1 MYKQHKRKEWIMLLT
16 RKDFVCPLFVL
27 TCAYP
32 CLLTPPPL
40 TMQHKR
46 KERIL
51 SVQLSQNLAHSLLA
65 LTCAHPCR
73 LNSWHVLCLR

>member
-1 MYKQHKRKEWIMLLT
+1 MLLT

-32 CLLTPPPL
+32 CLLTPPRL

-65 LTCAHPCR
+65 LTCACPCWLTPPR
-73 LNSWHVLCLR
+73 LTRPD